1 MLHGFKC
8 MVARSIGRTIEE
20 CRYAFEEGQ
29 EQGKIL
35 AEKYK
40 AKRESNQPQEPKD
53 VEYSEYSQTHTAYR
67 DDNPATNSV
76 G

>member
-1 MLHGFKC
+1 MI
-8 MVARSIGRTIEE
+8 ARSIGRTIEE

-40 AKRESNQPQEPKD
+40 AKRESNQPQEPTEETIKANQ
-53 VEYSEYSQTHTAYR
+53 YAY
-67 DDNPATNSV
+67 DNSV